1 MKKIRFLGLA
11 LLLCLI
17 PCTVMFACTIK
28 SNYLITASS
37 SDTLLGVVEG
47 MDNNNEKIEGTLI
60 TLKAKERSGSFV
72 CWVKNNQEIVSGDN
86 EKASSLTLVYGK
98 DTAGAYTAIFR
109 DGDNYQNMLYATLT
123 SVKTDEIVSSLEIT
137 WTRQD
142 ILDEQT
148 GNSIVL
154 PNGLASGTETPITT
168 NKVYYF
174 GKLGQDITYRFSAK
188 ITATT
193 NTSTNVYYASFTT
206 ALSKNCD
213 FKNASESEI
222 TSSNFTMTGTYGE
235 NSSKTITLT
244 FSKL

>member
-98 DTAGAYTAIFR
+98 DTAGAYTAI
-109 DGDNYQNMLYATLT
+109 
-123 SVKTDEIVSSLEIT
+123 LEMAI
-137 WTRQD
+137 
-142 ILDEQT
+142 I
-148 GNSIVL
+148 I
-154 PNGLASGTETPITT
+154 
-168 NKVYYF
+168 
-174 GKLGQDITYRFSAK
+174 K
-188 ITATT
+188 I
-193 NTSTNVYYASFTT
+193 
-206 ALSKNCD
+206 CC
-213 FKNASESEI
+213 
-222 TSSNFTMTGTYGE
+222 MQP
-235 NSSKTITLT
+235 
-244 FSKL
+244 